1 MAGKAHLR
9 TILFNAVLTVILIG
23 VLGFNYQQEKALQE
37 DMANTQGRPP
47 GIGSVAPEFYVR
59 GESGQKIKFQDQHEQ
74 DTLLVLWDIN
84 CLPSVQ
90 FLGAL
95 HDMDLDGRKLQVM
108 PVSIADSI
116 NEVKE
121 FYKKQGWDFPV
132 FVDADKSTKW
142 AFKASI
148 TPAVYLIDKE
158 GQIIYRQLSSAR
170 HAARHALDYVVNWI
184 RE

>member
-1 MAGKAHLR
+1 M
-9 TILFNAVLTVILIG
+9 
-23 VLGFNYQQEKALQE
+23 
-37 DMANTQGRPP
+37 
-47 GIGSVAPEFYVR
+47 
-59 GESGQKIKFQDQHEQ
+59 
-74 DTLLVLWDIN
+74 
-84 CLPSVQ
+84 Q
-90 FLGAL
+90 FLEAL

-121 FYKKQGWDFPV
+121 FYKKQGLDFTV

-158 GQIIYRQLSSAR
+158 GLIIYRQLRS
-170 HAARHALDYVVNWI
+170 ARHALDYVVNWI

>member
-1 MAGKAHLR
+1 MSGKVNFK
-9 TILFNAVLTVILIG
+9 TIVFNAVLTVILIG

-47 GIGSVAPEFYVR
+47 AIGSVAPEFYVR
-59 GESGQKIKFQDQHEQ
+59 GESGQKIRFQDQHVQ
-74 DTLLVLWDIN
+74 DTLLVLWEIH

-95 HDMDLDGRKLQVM
+95 HDMDLAGGKLQVM

-116 NEVKE
+116 DEVKE

-132 FVDADKSTKW
+132 FADADKSTKW

-158 GQIIYRQLSSAR
+158 GKIIYRQLSSAKYS
-170 HAARHALDYVVNWI
+170 AKYALDYVVSWI
-184 RE
+184 GE